1 MERKFT
7 KKLVDWKNQAEKK
20 CLVVQGARQIGKT
33 YTIREFGAENYN
45 EVIEINFK
53 ETPSAKEM
61 FSGDISVD
69 TMLTAL
75 RFRYPEKKILPK
87 TSLISLTKFR
97 NARRLLLH

>member
-75 RFRYPEKKILPK
+75 RFRKKKKKSLPK
-87 TSLISLTKFR
+87 TSLIFLDEIQEVK
-97 NARRLLLH
+97 AQL